1 MRSIAPTT
9 TGGSMRIERF
19 DIHQVHLPLS
29 YPWRTGYGADDVVE
43 SLLIKAYAPDAEAW
57 VETCPLGAPT
67 YSPETAGGAALMI
80 RDILGPLAVDR
91 ELESPATVRT
101 LFAPFRGNSFAKAG
115 VECCW
120 WALEA
125 VRQGVPLRRLFSGKD
140 ADVVVRDGFG
150 VQDSVDMLLAKIQ
163 GSMAQGHTQIK
174 LKICPGWDL
183 DVLSAVRS
191 EFPEFAFQIDC
202 NGSYSLGDIA
212 TLRAFDSFK
221 LEMIE
226 QPLYYRDLADHA
238 TLQKQIRTPVCL
250 DESIT
255 CLQDAEQALRLQSC
269 RIVNIKIGRVGGI
282 GPALAIHD
290 ACQDAGISCWVGG
303 MMESGLGSA
312 MSAEFATLPNCSL
325 PNGIPVSTKFHPEDV
340 VDPPLAFSRPGHIAP
355 AAGPYLGRRVL
366 EDVIEA
372 VTIGKWTVAASGAT

>member
-1 MRSIAPTT
+1 
-9 TGGSMRIERF
+9 MRIERF

-290 ACQDAGISCWVGG
+290 ACQDDGISCWVGG